1 MQLLSTAR
9 NLLLAG
15 VLGSMAAAAAADGVA
30 GAAPPAAVQRI
41 ESRLATLAQDRRAL
55 KGVSAEGASVVG
67 YRDGG
72 ALRKIAVEA
81 LGERGKR
88 LADFHFER
96 GRLLYAH
103 IRRIDYGA
111 DIAESLQGKTLRADV
126 AEEQRL
132 SFSGTRLVQWLEG
145 GRPVAGSDPRW
156 KVMQADTL
164 AEALGYRRLLQ
175 TPAPA
180 GQDCEWACT
189 RTQGAGCARYR
200 CE

>member
-1 MQLLSTAR
+1 MHLSSTAR
-9 NLLLAG
+9 TLILAG
-15 VLGSMAAAAAADGVA
+15 VLGSTFAPAAADGA

-55 KGVSAEGASVVG
+55 TGVSAEGASVVG

-72 ALRKIAVEA
+72 ALVKITLEA

-96 GRLLYAH
+96 GRLVHAH
-103 IRRIDYGA
+103 LRRIDYGA

-126 AEEQRL
+126 VEDQRL
-132 SFSGTRLVQWLEG
+132 SFSGTRLVQWLEAG
-145 GRPVAGSDPRW
+145 QPVAAADPRW
-156 KVMQADTL
+156 KAMQADTL
-164 AEALGYRRLLQ
+164 AEALAYRRLLQ
-175 TPAPA
+175 TPAPP
-180 GQDCEWACT
+180 GKDCEWACT